1 MKKFLALLCLGLVVP
16 MVSAQET
23 NEVEQLKRQ
32 MLEMQQNFEK
42 ERNEDRQLIRSL
54 SEKVDALLKV
64 AAPQATMARLQT
76 NAAEDAEK
84 AKLAAELAGEL
95 GPVTNQ

>member
-32 MLEMQQNFEK
+32 MLG
-42 ERNEDRQLIRSL
+42 D
-54 SEKVDALLKV
+54 
-64 AAPQATMARLQT
+64 
-76 NAAEDAEK
+76 
-84 AKLAAELAGEL
+84 AAEL
-95 GPVTNQ
+95 